1 MLKTRTRKSA
11 IRMTTRGSKYN
22 KPVEFNPGVA
32 FKHNSRS
39 MKTVNTKVDIAPELH
54 SFMLPT
60 ETFITKWRDYEK
72 IYTKKT
78 GQKVQKKAQPL
89 REMIVITDSHTTL
102 EHLKTLTLELER
114 LTGWRA
120 LHIAKHSDEG
130 HFKTV
135 NGKQV
140 DPKEFITN
148 WHAHIV
154 FECYN
159 LETGKSILLNPKQM
173 SKMQD
178 LASECL
184 NMPRGAINSKR
195 VHLEPEQYRQA
206 QQDKD
211 KAISLAI
218 DENSNVYATLLTS
231 KNQKIKNLTGINKVQ
246 EEIGLDQA
254 KRSIK
259 MSLLTIELNKMIETL
274 SQENKTLKTANN
286 ALSSELINLKVE
298 NKELSEAK
306 NEIVDYFIETK
317 KTIDDLQTILDILG
331 LGEIKLKQKIK
342 AIKLKSKDDYKEI
355 RQILKDSGIGTQQ
368 DYSNLKLEHEKI
380 LARLSEFEKQ
390 AKLRTKSIDNKSIEI
405 AM

>member
-1 MLKTRTRKSA
+1 MLKKRKSA
-11 IRMTTRGSKYN
+11 IRMTTSGSKYN

-32 FKHNSRS
+32 FKHNTRA
-39 MKTVNTKVDIAPELH
+39 MKTVNTKVEIAPELH

-60 ETFITKWRDYEK
+60 ETFITKWREYEK

-89 REMIVITDSHTTL
+89 REMIVITDSHATL
-102 EHLKTLTLELER
+102 EHLKTLTLELEK

-140 DPKEFITN
+140 EPKEFLTN

-159 LETGKSILLNPKQM
+159 LETGKSIRLNKKQM

-184 NMPRGAINSKR
+184 NMPRGKINNQR
-195 VHLEPEQYRQA
+195 VRLEPEQYRQA

-231 KNQKIKNLTGINKVQ
+231 KNQKIKNLTGINKIQ
-246 EEIGLDQA
+246 EETGIEQA

-259 MSLLTIELNKMIETL
+259 MSLLTIELNKVIETF

-286 ALSSELINLKVE
+286 ALSSELINLKVK
-298 NKELSEAK
+298 NKELAEEK

-317 KTIDDLQTILDILG
+317 KTIDDLQTVLDILG
-331 LGEIKLKQKIK
+331 LGKIKQKIK
-342 AIKLKSKDDYKEI
+342 SIRLKSKDDYKEI
-355 RQILKDSGIGTQQ
+355 RQILKDSGIATQQ
-368 DYSNLKLEHEKI
+368 DYSNLKLENEKI
-380 LARLSEFEKQ
+380 LTRLNEFEKQ

>member
-1 MLKTRTRKSA
+1 
-11 IRMTTRGSKYN
+11 MTTAEISAVCAYN
-22 KPVEFNPGVA
+22 P
-32 FKHNSRS
+32 
-39 MKTVNTKVDIAPELH
+39 
-54 SFMLPT
+54 
-60 ETFITKWRDYEK
+60 DYEK

-89 REMIVITDSHTTL
+89 REMIIITDSHTTL
-102 EHLKTLTLELER
+102 EHLKTLALKLER

-140 DPKEFITN
+140 EPKQFLTN

-159 LETGKSILLNPKQM
+159 LETGKSILLNKKQM

-259 MSLLTIELNKMIETL
+259 MSLLTIELNKVIETL

-298 NKELSEAK
+298 NKELAEAK
-306 NEIVDYFIETK
+306 SEIVDYFIETK
-317 KTIDDLQTILDILG
+317 KTIDDLQTVLDILG
-331 LGEIKLKQKIK
+331 LGKIKQKIK
-342 AIKLKSKDDYKEI
+342 EIKLKSKDDYKEI
-355 RQILKDSGIGTQQ
+355 RQILKDKGIATQQ
-368 DYSNLKLEHEKI
+368 DYTNLKLEHEKI

-390 AKLRTKSIDNKSIEI
+390 AKLITKSIENKRIEI

>member
-32 FKHNSRS
+32 FKHNTRS
-39 MKTVNTKVDIAPELH
+39 MKTVNTKVEIAPELH

-60 ETFITKWRDYEK
+60 ETFITKWREYEK

-89 REMIVITDSHTTL
+89 REMIIITDSYTTL
-102 EHLKTLTLELER
+102 EHLKNLTLELER

-140 DPKEFITN
+140 EPKEFITN

-159 LETGKSILLNPKQM
+159 LETGKSILLNKKQM

-211 KAISLAI
+211 IAIALAI
-218 DENSNVYATLLTS
+218 DENSSVYATLLTN
-231 KNQKIKNLTGINKVQ
+231 KNQKIQNLARINKIQEETGI
-246 EEIGLDQA
+246 EQA
-254 KRSIK
+254 NQSLK
-259 MSLLTIELNKMIETL
+259 MSLLTIELKKVIKTL
-274 SQENKTLKTANN
+274 SKENKTLKTANN

-298 NKELSEAK
+298 NKELAEAK
-306 NEIVDYFIETK
+306 SEIVDYFIETK
-317 KTIDDLQTILDILG
+317 KTIDDLQTVLDILG
-331 LGEIKLKQKIK
+331 LGKIKQKIK
-342 AIKLKSKDDYKEI
+342 EIKLKSKDDYKEI
-355 RQILKDSGIGTQQ
+355 RQILKDKGIITQQ